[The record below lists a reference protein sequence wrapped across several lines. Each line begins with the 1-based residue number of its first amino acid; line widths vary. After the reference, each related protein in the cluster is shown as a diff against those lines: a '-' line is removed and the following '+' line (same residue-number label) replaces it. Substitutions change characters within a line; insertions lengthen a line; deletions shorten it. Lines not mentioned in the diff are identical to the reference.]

1 VATLADETIR
11 ELLQPYVTPF
21 GATVELSEA
30 LIGQVSDY
38 LDLLIRWNARVSL
51 TAIRRPEEIV
61 ERHFGES
68 FFTAGH
74 LAARLNPGAELLD
87 YGSGPGF
94 PGLPVQMLLPEIRV
108 TVAESQ
114 ARKVAFLREVIRTLG
129 LRAEVWPRRVEE
141 MHPQVDGQVRRFDA
155 VTLRA
160 VEKMA
165 ASLDKAAERA
175 RESGWVAALVG
186 GGMGVPGAEEFL
198 IPGSEQR
205 RLLLWRNLLPNVPR
219 GTTI

>member
-1 VATLADETIR
+1 MAALSPQTIR
-11 ELLQPYVTPF
+11 ELLAPYTAPF
-21 GATVELSEA
+21 ATIELPDA
-30 LIGQVSDY
+30 VVGQVSEY

-51 TAIRRPEEIV
+51 TAIRRPEEMI

-74 LAARLNPGAELLD
+74 LAARLSPGSELLD

-94 PGLPVQMLLPEIRV
+94 PGLPIQMLLPGIRV

-129 LRAEVWPRRVEE
+129 LGAEVWPRRVEE
-141 MHPQVDGQVRRFDA
+141 MPAERKFSA

-165 ASLDKAAERA
+165 ATVEDASSRVVHG
-175 RESGWVAALVG
+175 GWVAALVG
-186 GGMGVPGAEEFL
+186 GGIEMPGAEEFL
-198 IPGSEQR
+198 IPGSEHR
-205 RLLLWRNLLPNVPR
+205 RLLLGRNVPR
-219 GTTI
+219 GTFIA